1 MGAEGAKRFIRQ
13 SLRQKDKVIYN
24 ALVHILYI
32 LFFDGLRNCA
42 VRLFFWRFFY
52 GIY

>member
-24 ALVHILYI
+24 ALLHIFC
-32 LFFDGLRNCA
+32 FFDGLRNYA
-42 VRLFFWRFFY
+42 IRFIFWRFFY